1 MAKQQPLPLKEAKPS
16 VPHRSNSKPFAFA
29 NDIAGTSG
37 ETCFKWVEGN
47 WVGVVEDQVE
57 VSPQQF

>member
-1 MAKQQPLPLKEAKPS
+1 MAKQQPLPQKEAKPS
-16 VPHRSNSKPFAFA
+16 VPHRSKSKPFAFA

-47 WVGVVEDQVE
+47 WVGVVE
-57 VSPQQF
+57 VSSQQF